1 MAVPVTWYTIS
12 SSQEKNISHTKMQS
26 TQCEEIGQESEP
38 DMAGVLG

>member
-38 DMAGVLG
+38 DTAGVLG